1 MSTQDIDISN
11 ADASAATPP
20 ALFLDFDGTL
30 VDIAATPEAVFV
42 SAELRDMLARLRDK
56 LDGALALVSGRGLAT
71 LDRHFAPLVFDA
83 AGLHGLEVRVA
94 GRVLERE
101 PPSHR
106 LRSAVEQ
113 LSRRTVE
120 WPETIIED
128 KTQSVAVH
136 WRLAPEAEQP
146 IRILLEEVS
155 AELGEDFR
163 IQWGK
168 AVAEILPVGFHKGG
182 AIDVLMDLPPFA
194 GRTPVV
200 FGDDVTDEDAFRI
213 VNARGGYSVK
223 VGPEKTA
230 ATFRLPHARSVRALL
245 MRWSRDLPAD
255 VVSAL
260 KGEGPRP

>member
-1 MSTQDIDISN
+1 MTLHTPHSSE
-11 ADASAATPP
+11 SAP
-20 ALFLDFDGTL
+20 ALFFDFDGTL

-42 SAELRDMLARLRDK
+42 SAELRDAMARLRETVG
-56 LDGALALVSGRGLAT
+56 GAVALVSGRSLAT
-71 LDRHFAPLVFDA
+71 LDAHFAPLVFDA
-83 AGLHGLEVRVA
+83 AGLHGLEVRVQ

-106 LRSAVEQ
+106 LRAVAET
-113 LSRRTVE
+113 LRHRAIA
-120 WPETIIED
+120 WPNAIVED
-128 KTQSVAVH
+128 KMQSVAIH
-136 WRLAPEAEQP
+136 WRLAPEAEGA
-146 IRILLEEVS
+146 IRDLLEEI
-155 AELGEDFR
+155 AAALGEDFR

-230 ATFRLPHARSVRALL
+230 ATFRLPHARDVRALV
-245 MRWSRDLPAD
+245 MRWAREMPKD
-255 VVSAL
+255 VVGEL
-260 KGEGPRP
+260 KGSS